1 MKRSKLN
8 KVSKSSFKKLENELW
23 QECRRITYEQYG
35 NNCYTCS
42 QKNLQ
47 GRNAHTGHMWPKG
60 SLGASLKYDIRI
72 LRPQCYNCNINY
84 GGQGAIF
91 IKKMEKEE
99 GKIYMDKLHAD
110 KIEDKKGSLKASD
123 YYPQLLLEYRRII
136 K

>member
-1 MKRSKLN
+1 
-8 KVSKSSFKKLENELW
+8 
-23 QECRRITYEQYG
+23 
-35 NNCYTCS
+35 
-42 QKNLQ
+42 
-47 GRNAHTGHMWPKG
+47 MWPKG